1 MCCISWYVTSSYF
14 LSFYIAVLKCIINN
28 IFAMIIMPRMALCKK
43 MKKEAICCTVQ
54 IILPTKTLKKLLGTS
69 YMFIFHHC
77 PKLIVLW
84 RTNQD
89 KNLRMNWQC
98 ANYCFANIS
107 FFYILLWLFIAPRN
121 TFYQESVM
129 HVKN

>member
-54 IILPTKTLKKLLGTS
+54 IILPTKTLKKLLSTS

-77 PKLIVLW
+77 P
-84 RTNQD
+84 Q
-89 KNLRMNWQC
+89 
-98 ANYCFANIS
+98 AYCFMKNQSRQKSKNELTLCQLLFCQYFLFLYS
-107 FFYILLWLFIAPRN
+107 FMALYCSQKYILLRICDAC
-121 TFYQESVM
+121 
-129 HVKN
+129 